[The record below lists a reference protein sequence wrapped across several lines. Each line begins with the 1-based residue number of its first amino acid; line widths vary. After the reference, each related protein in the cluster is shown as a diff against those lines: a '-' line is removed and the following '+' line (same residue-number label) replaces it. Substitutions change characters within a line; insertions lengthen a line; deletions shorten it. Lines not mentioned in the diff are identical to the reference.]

1 MKAAPVSLADAK
13 RFIRS
18 VNTAFEQTADAN
30 TGKTYNMAFAIA
42 LDQPLVNKS
51 SAEIKSLL
59 SRISLMLNQ
68 FNDDNTLAIQLDIVD
83 HNSVEGQILRG
94 TKEAYD
100 ASQEIT
106 KEIPKLVDANGK

>member
-1 MKAAPVSLADAK
+1 MKAAPVNLTDAK

-18 VNTAFEQTADAN
+18 VTSGFEQTADSN
-30 TGKTYNMAFAIA
+30 QGKTYNMAFAIA

-51 SAEIKSLL
+51 SSEIKSFL
-59 SRISLMLNQ
+59 SKIQLMLNQ

-83 HNSVEGQILRG
+83 HNSVEGQILRA

-100 ASQEIT
+100 ASQ
-106 KEIPKLVDANGK
+106 KLETTQEVSKIATP